1 MANINNLLIEKVK
14 EAAMFNSDGSIRWTA
29 ADVSNASINVTST
42 STDKLDAMQNVIS
55 KLYQGKQAEVSFESA
70 FFSLGLIAA
79 QSGTDVVK
87 ASAGAP
93 IKTAFREE
101 LTVGATA
108 GVVNTTVTLS
118 RTPVGTSGAEVKYIY
133 VMNSDRS
140 LGTRY
145 EVDTTASATKF
156 SISGKVITLPTGSNL
171 FTKDSVI
178 VVYYDS
184 NVEAGASVTNTAS
197 ANTDAGLFRM
207 FVIFKDICNEET
219 KYSGV
224 IEFPSAQISPDC
236 EIGLQFDSTY
246 SYSLS
251 ANKKYCAADDALF
264 KVYVP
269 ENPATT

>member
-29 ADVSNASINVTST
+29 ADVSNATINVTST

-79 QSGTDVVK
+79 QSGTDVV
-87 ASAGAP
+87 SAINAAP

-101 LTVGATA
+101 LTVGKTS
-108 GVVNTTVTLS
+108 GTVNATVTLS
-118 RTPVGTSGAEVKYIY
+118 RTPVGTSGSEVKYIY

-145 EVDTTASATKF
+145 GVAAVAAEDKF
-156 SISGKVITLPTGSNL
+156 SISGKVITLPTGTGL

-184 NVEAGASVTNTAS
+184 NVEDGASVTNTAA
-197 ANTDAGLFRM
+197 ANTDAGLFRL
-207 FVIFKDICNEET
+207 FVIFKDVCNEEI

-251 ANKKYCAADDALF
+251 ANKKYCATDDVLF
-264 KVYVP
+264 KVFVP
-269 ENPATT
+269 ENPTT

>member
-1 MANINNLLIEKVK
+1 MGSINNLLIEKVK
-14 EAAMFNSDGSIRWTA
+14 EATMFNSDGSVRWTA
-29 ADVSNASINVTST
+29 ADVSNASINVTSE
-42 STDKLDAMQNVIS
+42 STEKLDAMQNVIS
-55 KLYQGKQAEVSFESA
+55 KLYQGKKADISFDSA

-79 QSGTDVVK
+79 QSGTDVVN
-87 ASAGAP
+87 ASQASP

-101 LTVGATA
+101 LTVGETS
-108 GVVNTTVTLS
+108 GTVNTTVTLS

-145 EVDTTASATKF
+145 EVDTTAGATKF
-156 SISGKVITLPTGSNL
+156 SISGKVITLPTGTGL

-178 VVYYDS
+178 VVYYES
-184 NVEAGASVTNTAS
+184 NVEDGASVTNTAS

-207 FVIFKDICNEET
+207 FVIFKDVCNEET

-246 SYSLS
+246 SYTLS
-251 ANKKYCAADDALF
+251 ANKKYCASDDALF
-264 KVYVP
+264 KVFVP
-269 ENPATT
+269 VDPVTT

>member
-1 MANINNLLIEKVK
+1 MGSINNLLIEKVK

-29 ADVSNASINVTST
+29 ADVSNASINVTSE
-42 STDKLDAMQNVIS
+42 STEKLDAMQNVIS
-55 KLYQGKQAEVSFESA
+55 KLYQGKKADISFDSA
-70 FFSLGLIAA
+70 FFSLALIAA

-87 ASAGAP
+87 ASQAAP

-101 LTVGATA
+101 LTVGETS
-108 GVVNTTVTLS
+108 GTVNTTVTLA
-118 RTPVGTSGAEVKYIY
+118 RTPVGTSGSEVKFIY
-133 VMNSDRS
+133 VLNSDHS

-145 EVDTTASATKF
+145 EVAATASETKF
-156 SISGKVITLPTGSNL
+156 SISGKVITLPTASGA

-178 VVYYDS
+178 VVYY
-184 NVEAGASVTNTAS
+184 EANAEDGASVTNTAS

-207 FVIFKDICNEET
+207 YVIFKDVCNEEM

-246 SYSLS
+246 SYTLS
-251 ANKKYCAADDALF
+251 ANKKYCATDDALF
-264 KVYVP
+264 KVFVP
-269 ENPATT
+269 VDPVTT